1 MLTCSHRSVGLK
13 MLRAVC
19 EAIPTQ
25 QALVNFSSSGT
36 FTYPSE
42 ESMLLLGPSIH
53 KQISTQAVTTSICKP
68 ICQMLPCMKETFDS
82 YSLHQ
87 NVFHQ
92 PDSHD
97 FNQTFHLRM

>member
-53 KQISTQAVTTSICKP
+53 KQISTQAVTTSICKT